1 MGVAARDAA
10 RKLAR
15 ASGEQRG
22 DALARMA
29 EALMERQDEVLSANE
44 KDCAAARAN
53 GVADSFLDRLSLDEG
68 RLEGMAAGV
77 RGVLSQPDPL
87 AEVFDERTLPNGLQ
101 VSKRRVPLGVIG
113 VIYESRPNITIDIA
127 ALCVKSGNAVI
138 LRGGREAFHSNTALA
153 DLAGEAAASAGLPR
167 ESIQVVGSTDRALV
181 GEMLRMK
188 DHVDLMVP
196 RGGSDLVRRVAEEAE
211 MPAVTGGIGVCHAYV
226 DSQADIDMAVSIAY
240 NAKVS
245 RPSVCNALD
254 TVLVHSA
261 IAPAF
266 LPKLA
271 AEWRGAGVEMRAD
284 RRALTILGQSAGDGA
299 VPAAPEDWGREY
311 LSLTASVK
319 VVDTVDEALEHIDAY
334 GSGHTDTVVTQD
346 DAVSERFLREV
357 DSGVVLVNAS
367 TRFNDGGELGLGAE
381 VAISTNK
388 MHARGPMG
396 LKELTSYKWVVAGT
410 GQVRV

>member
-1 MGVAARDAA
+1 MGIAARASS
-10 RKLAR
+10 RVLAR
-15 ASGEQRG
+15 ASGEQRD
-22 DALARMA
+22 DALVRMA
-29 EALMERQDEVLSANE
+29 EALIERQAEVLIANE
-44 KDCAAARAN
+44 QDCATARAN
-53 GVADSFLDRLSLDEG
+53 GANDSFLDRLYLDEG
-68 RLEGMAAGV
+68 RLEAIADGV

-101 VSKRRVPLGVIG
+101 TSKRRVPLGVIG

-127 ALCVKSGNAVI
+127 ALCVKSGNAAI

-153 DLAGEAAASAGLPR
+153 ALAGEAAASAGLSC
-167 ESIQVVGSTDRALV
+167 ESIQIVGSTDRALV
-181 GEMLRMK
+181 GEMLHMK
-188 DHVDLMVP
+188 DYIDLMVP
-196 RGGSDLVRRVAEEAE
+196 RGGSDLVHRVADEAE
-211 MPAVTGGIGVCHAYV
+211 MPAVTGGVGVCHAYV
-226 DSQADIDMAVSIAY
+226 DSQADIDMAISIAY

-261 IAPAF
+261 IAPIF

-284 RRALTILGQSAGDGA
+284 RRALTILGQSSGDGVRLA
-299 VPAAPEDWGREY
+299 SPEDWGQEY
-311 LSLTASVK
+311 LSLKASVK
-319 VVDTVDEALEHIDAY
+319 VVDTVDEALEHIDIY

-346 DAVSERFLREV
+346 DGVAERFLREV

-396 LKELTSYKWVVAGT
+396 LRELTSYKWVISGT